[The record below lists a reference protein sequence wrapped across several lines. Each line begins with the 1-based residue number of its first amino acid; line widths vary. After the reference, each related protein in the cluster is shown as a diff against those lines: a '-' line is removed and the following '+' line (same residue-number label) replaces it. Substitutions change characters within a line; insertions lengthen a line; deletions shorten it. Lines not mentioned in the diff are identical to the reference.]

1 VVRAPEPN
9 SITVFAGDHAVAINL
24 ISCSTNPARRGGR
37 SASTGWQGTMSR
49 EAGTGSDWSVNAP
62 EHTRPLRAAGS
73 PSRRWNGLAPAAQPA
88 GRGFLG
94 LLLAALGAQK
104 TRLTSE
110 SIKKILEVCAISGLR
125 RRQRLDHA
133 VQLLVVTTSY
143 FAVSGSSSLLHFTGR
158 TPRLCPPQ
166 VCRKSRKRAEVRFQ
180 TSRSHAAI
188 LAGATSRTTPAT
200 GLAVI
205 GIARGFIASGT
216 TRTRSTRR
224 SPFSKFAPFT

>member
-1 VVRAPEPN
+1 MQLSQGCGGSGPRAELDHRLC
-9 SITVFAGDHAVAINL
+9 GDHAVAINL

-73 PSRRWNGLAPAAQPA
+73 PSRRRNGLAPAAQPA

-110 SIKKILEVCAISGLR
+110 SIKKILEVCAISGMR

-158 TPRLCPPQ
+158 TPRLC
-166 VCRKSRKRAEVRFQ
+166 CH
-180 TSRSHAAI
+180 RSVVNRESAPRCAFRRHA
-188 LAGATSRTTPAT
+188 LTQQS
-200 GLAVI
+200 
-205 GIARGFIASGT
+205 
-216 TRTRSTRR
+216 
-224 SPFSKFAPFT
+224 